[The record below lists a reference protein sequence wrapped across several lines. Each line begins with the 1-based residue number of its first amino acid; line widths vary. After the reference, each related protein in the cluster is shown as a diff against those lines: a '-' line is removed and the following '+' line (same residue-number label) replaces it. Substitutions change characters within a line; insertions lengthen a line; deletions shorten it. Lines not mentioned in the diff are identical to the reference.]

1 MFFASIRSHDN
12 HCITEIDIATFAVFY
27 RTFIEQILREY
38 GQYKPNYGEV
48 DLQLVLD
55 RERDHY
61 HLMSVGWDGY
71 ERIRGSILHIDIK
84 DGKIWIQHDGTE
96 EGIANRFLEWGVPP
110 QDIVLA
116 FHAPYKRKYTGFAV
130 G

>member
-1 MFFASIRSHDN
+1 MARLD
-12 HCITEIDIATFAVFY
+12 DY

>member
-1 MFFASIRSHDN
+1 MARLD
-12 HCITEIDIATFAVFY
+12 DY
-27 RTFIEQILREY
+27 RTFIEQVIREY
-38 GQYKPNYGEV
+38 GQYKPHYGDVEI
-48 DLQLVLD
+48 QLVLD

-61 HLMSVGWDGY
+61 HLMSVGWDEY

-96 EGIANRFLEWGVPP
+96 EGIANRLLEWGVPP

-116 FHAPYKRKYTGFAV
+116 FHAPYKRKYTKFAV